1 MKILEESVNSYEKLY
16 VDDNHKPMIQFT
28 GYGTSSID
36 FVVRFWVERPNFIA
50 SSTELAKIIKSKF
63 DENDIEIPFTQVDLH
78 IKDGPAEGIKLA
90 KKES

>member
-1 MKILEESVNSYEKLY
+1 
-16 VDDNHKPMIQFT
+16 
-28 GYGTSSID
+28 
-36 FVVRFWVERPNFIA
+36 VERPNFIA